1 MIVQSKIQIHPRAIN
16 FLIITFSY
24 SKESTKNNQQTS
36 TTILE
41 YKEKVTID
49 KQQQQLQNRVYV
61 FSISK

>member
-24 SKESTKNNQQTS
+24 SKESIKNKQQTS